1 MLCPSCSHDNLE
13 GADRCE
19 ECMTPL
25 RQLDVP
31 RADDTEGLQR
41 SVMQDNLSEL
51 GPPEVLWVGP
61 ETPAREVV
69 RRMSDARTGC
79 ALILEEGK
87 LLGIF
92 TEHDVLSKMTGAN
105 ARPGSVAV
113 KALMSPNPETLRES
127 DSVAAALNKMSVGR
141 YRHVP
146 VLRSDSSYSVISIKD
161 LLKYIAEED
170 W

>member
-1 MLCPSCSHDNLE
+1 
-13 GADRCE
+13 
-19 ECMTPL
+19 MTPL

-31 RADDTEGLQR
+31 RAQAAEGLPR
-41 SVMQDNLSEL
+41 SVMRDKLSEL
-51 GPPEVLWVGP
+51 EPPEVLCVGP
-61 ETPAREVV
+61 ETPAKDVV
-69 RRMSDARTGC
+69 RRMSEARTGC
-79 ALILEEGK
+79 ALVLDGGK

-105 ARPGSVAV
+105 AAPESVAV

-127 DSVAAALNKMSVGR
+127 DSVAAAFNKMSLGR

-146 VLRSDSSYSVISIKD
+146 VRKRDGSYSVTSIKD
-161 LLKYIAEED
+161 LLKYIAEEE